1 MRSINPGRGAHDAA
15 GRVAREAVSDFF
27 RPHAATQSRMLA
39 TVNAAVILTGAC
51 LCVYNSFLPNVAPPQ
66 NPLVFQTI
74 GFLVNLVSVSL
85 PGRFDSDVEEMNNNT
100 FPWPTL
106 FAPAGF
112 AFAIWG
118 VIYLGEMIGMAL
130 LLFNAGGVA
139 DAIGPASR
147 AWLCANI
154 AQALWCLAFRPWAL
168 SKLWLSSVC
177 LAATALSLYASQ
189 RAMVLN
195 GPVQADGSS
204 SFSGLAWALVVWPRS
219 LHMGWVTAATLVNL
233 NAWAGYS
240 AVGAHAALTVA
251 AGSLV
256 GAFALADYYASQ
268 GLKCAASAV
277 AWALFAVSKGEP
289 VGGDAKALA
298 GPKLDGLLT
307 GAAATSALI
316 VCDMLVRSWLGRA
329 K

>member
-1 MRSINPGRGAHDAA
+1 
-15 GRVAREAVSDFF
+15 
-27 RPHAATQSRMLA
+27 MLA

-74 GFLVNLVSVSL
+74 GFLVNLVSASL
-85 PGRFDSDVEEMNNNT
+85 PDADSDVEEMNNNT

-118 VIYLGEMIGMAL
+118 VIYFGEMIGMAL

-139 DAIGPASR
+139 DAVDQPRAHGSAPTLRRPYGASPSAHGLFPSCGSRVYASR
-147 AWLCANI
+147 RRHCRSTPRSARWSLM
-154 AQALWCLAFRPWAL
+154 ALY
-168 SKLWLSSVC
+168 KQ
-177 LAATALSLYASQ
+177 TARHPSPDWP
-189 RAMVLN
+189 R
-195 GPVQADGSS
+195 
-204 SFSGLAWALVVWPRS
+204 ALVVWPRS

-256 GAFALADYYASQ
+256 GAFALADHYASQ